1 MKSEIKLA
9 ETKKYPYLGIYIN
22 EEGER
27 TVVLFTDIK
36 LGTCIYSTI
45 QLNEV
50 GRYAENWHEPKFQLF
65 NGEITLKN

>member
-1 MKSEIKLA
+1 MKSEIKLE

-22 EEGER
+22 PVGET

-36 LGTCIYSTI
+36 LGTCVYST
-45 QLNEV
+45 NEV
-50 GRYAENWHEPKFQLF
+50 NKLGISAGDWHEPKFVLF

>member
-22 EEGER
+22 PAGET

-36 LGTCIYSTI
+36 LGTCVYSTI
-45 QLNEV
+45 EV
-50 GRYAENWHEPKFQLF
+50 NKIGISAGDWHEIKFTKF
-65 NGEITLKN
+65 EGEITLKN

>member
-36 LGTCIYSTI
+36 LGTCVYSTI
-45 QLNEV
+45 EV
-50 GRYAENWHEPKFQLF
+50 NKIGISAGDWHEQKFQLF